1 MRERYLYLADTPQ
14 GILMSGQVPEYQFW
28 LLAEISPVHSE
39 KVINAL

>member
-28 LLAEISPVHSE
+28 LL
-39 KVINAL
+39 